1 MAVEDDAQL
10 AALGY
15 TAELPR
21 NLSTL
26 SLLGLAFVILN
37 SWSVLASSLPLSLT
51 LGLSSSVVWGLVIV
65 GLGNVCLATSLAEF
79 LSAYP
84 TAGGQYHYVA
94 AISPK
99 RLSSPLSWVAGWLTT
114 FGWITVTASAA
125 LMGSQLF
132 LGLVYSRDTG
142 HSPSRLMQYF
152 LYVIFTLIGL
162 ASNYWM
168 SSKLPTLNK
177 AAWYWS
183 ILGFIAVPSIGYLF
197 SVQPLADASF
207 VFGYFDNR
215 TSWPGKS
222 KFYVGNAGLSNLD
235 LADAIAWPLG
245 FLQAAV
251 ALNGFDAVA
260 HM

>member
-51 LGLSSSVVWGLVIV
+51 LGLSSSVVWGLLIV
-65 GLGNVCLATSLAEF
+65 GLGNICLAASLAEF

-84 TAGGQYHYVA
+84 TAG
-94 AISPK
+94 
-99 RLSSPLSWVAGWLTT
+99 LSSPLSWVAGWLTT

-132 LGLVYSRDTG
+132 LGLLYSRDPG
-142 HSPSRLMQYF
+142 HSPSRLIQYF
-152 LYVIFTLIGL
+152 LYIIFTLIGL
-162 ASNYWM
+162 ANNYWM

-183 ILGFIAVPSIGYLF
+183 ILGFVAVPTIGYLF

-215 TSWPGKS
+215 TGWPGKS
-222 KFYVGNAGLSNLD
+222 ETAVGDPRLSNPD
-235 LADAIAWPLG
+235 LSDAIAWPLG